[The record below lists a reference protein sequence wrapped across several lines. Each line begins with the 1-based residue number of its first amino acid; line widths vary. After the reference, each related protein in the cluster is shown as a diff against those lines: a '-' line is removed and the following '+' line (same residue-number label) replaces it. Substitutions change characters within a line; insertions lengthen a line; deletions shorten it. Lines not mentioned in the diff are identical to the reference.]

1 METIEQLR
9 AAIAAVTP
17 KPDAIVCTEP
27 ALPVTSIDGVQV
39 YYACIRAKRYYYPL
53 WVNPRNATYEN
64 YAAWWRAIHAARS
77 KHTS

>member
-17 KPDAIVCTEP
+17 KPDAVVCNTNE
-27 ALPVTSIDGVQV
+27 LPVTSIDGVQV
-39 YYACIRAKRYYYPL
+39 YYGCVVGNMPYTPL
-53 WVNPRNATYEN
+53 WANPRNATYEN
-64 YAAWWRAIHAARS
+64 HAAWWRALHAARS